1 MKLAVVVVA
10 SVFSLFV
17 SAHAA
22 EKNPPSG
29 TAPQKSKPQA
39 KAQILDK
46 HVVPATPNSPE
57 LIQLAKNVTVIP
69 NIIDPAKR
77 VGVLTHEGVFGPLL
91 YAEKMRAFFIE
102 LKPGMFLEEHPHDA
116 ESLVYTVSGKWV
128 LCSEG
133 KRQVMEAGSIFH
145 FGSNM
150 PTGWEAPFAEGALLM
165 VVKTKKPTDNYKPF
179 MQGLTKMKADLDKQR
194 SEGALFYFNA
204 LRPDH
209 PAVVFAKSVNPNFDA
224 VVKAIPY

>member
-1 MKLAVVVVA
+1 MKFAVVFIA
-10 SVFSLFV
+10 AVFSLSI

-22 EKNPPSG
+22 EKSPPSG
-29 TAPQKSKPQA
+29 SAAQKTKPQA
-39 KAQILDK
+39 KAQILEK
-46 HVVPATPNSPE
+46 YVVPATPSSPE
-57 LIQLAKNVTVIP
+57 LVQLAKNVTVIP

-102 LKPGMFLEEHPHDA
+102 LKPGMFLHEHPHDA

-165 VVKTKKPTDNYKPF
+165 VVKTKKVTDGYKTF
-179 MQGLTKMKADLDKQR
+179 MEGLTKMKSNLEKER

-224 VVKAIPY
+224 LVKSIPY

>member
-1 MKLAVVVVA
+1 MKFAVVFITA
-10 SVFSLFV
+10 VFSLSI

-22 EKNPPSG
+22 EKSPPG
-29 TAPQKSKPQA
+29 GAVAQKSKPQA
-39 KAQILDK
+39 KAKILEK
-46 HVVPATPNSPE
+46 YVVPATPNSPE
-57 LIQLAKNVTVIP
+57 LVQLAKNVTVIP

-165 VVKTKKPTDNYKPF
+165 VVKSKKATDGYKPF
-179 MQGLTKMKADLDKQR
+179 MEGLTKMKSKFEKDR

-224 VVKAIPY
+224 VVKSIPY